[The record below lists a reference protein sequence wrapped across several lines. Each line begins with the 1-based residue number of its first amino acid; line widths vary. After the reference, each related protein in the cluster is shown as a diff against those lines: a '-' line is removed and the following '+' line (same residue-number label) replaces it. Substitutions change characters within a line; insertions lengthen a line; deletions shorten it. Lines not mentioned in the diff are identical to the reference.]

1 MRGIIVAKACC
12 ATGDSRQECPI
23 VDTNGEKEQLKIALV
38 GNPNAGKTTL
48 FNKLTGSHQST
59 GNWPGV
65 TVAKKQGFF
74 TYDQKR
80 VHVTDLP
87 GTYSL
92 DYSSTSTD
100 EYIARKYCL
109 ECPDNIFINILDAS
123 TIERGL
129 YLTLQLRE
137 LGVPTIVYLNMID
150 VAKKRG
156 MKINTDLLSQQLNCP
171 VIPLS
176 LKDNSKSATQLQR
189 QIINTVDSLENFEA
203 LPLTYNETVEQALS
217 KLQQELKQT
226 RVEALISLQ
235 KNEIAEAQAQIVN
248 VEQQTSEELDFLLAE
263 VRFEKSTELA
273 KKVVKEQGKV
283 SRTRSDKIDNF
294 VLSNWLGVPIFLA
307 MMYLLFTFSINI
319 GGAFIDFFDQSA
331 QALFV
336 DGIGS
341 LLNGW
346 GAPQWLVTLLA
357 NGVGAGIQVVA
368 TFIPIIGA
376 LFLFL
381 TFLEESGYMARA
393 AFVMDHFMRKL
404 GISGKAFVPLIVGF
418 GCNVPGI
425 MATRTLDNKRERI
438 ITVLMSPFMSC
449 GARLAVYALFAA
461 AFFPVGGQNIV
472 FLLYLIGILFA
483 ILTGLILRKTL
494 LKGKAEDFFMELPN
508 YQIPSIS
515 SIFKNTWRKLKGFIQ
530 GAGKIIIIVVAL
542 INVANSLGTDFSFGN
557 DNSEKSVLSATARAV
572 TPIFNPM
579 GIEQDNWPA
588 TVGIITGLLAKEVVV
603 GTLDA
608 LYSRI
613 DKPTGDAVVDQKKP
627 FNLFASLSDALIT
640 IPTNLVDVADSL
652 LDPLGFSVVDDIDSQ
667 AKAAESQAVDI
678 STFGAMHK
686 RFDGKIGAFA
696 YLLFILLYF
705 PCVAATGAMYR
716 ETGKGWTLL
725 GVSWSTGL
733 AYATAVIFYQAATFS
748 RHPLQSFLWIIF
760 LLLVLAI
767 TLYIFKVVGNKQS
780 FDNKPIL
787 SFGDSP

>member
-1 MRGIIVAKACC
+1 MAKACC
-12 ATGDSRQECPI
+12 VVNKSGECHQP
-23 VDTNGEKEQLKIALV
+23 DNACNELKIALV

-48 FNKLTGSHQST
+48 FNKLTGSRQST

-65 TVAKKQGFF
+65 TVAKKQGYFNHNG
-74 TYDQKR
+74 KK

-92 DYSSTSTD
+92 DYADTSTD
-100 EYIARKYCL
+100 EYIARKYCI
-109 ECPDNIFINILDAS
+109 ECPDNVFINILDAS

-129 YLTLQLRE
+129 YLTIQLRE
-137 LGVPTIVYLNMID
+137 LGVPTIVYLNMMD

-156 MKINTDLLSQQLNCP
+156 MKIDIDALSEQLACP
-171 VIPLS
+171 VIPIS
-176 LKDNSKSATQLQR
+176 LKSDKQSAAQLQN
-189 QIINTVDSLENFEA
+189 QIVKISAKIDDFEA
-203 LPLTYNETVEQALS
+203 LPLAYNDNIESAL
-217 KLQQELKQT
+217 KTIQKQNGSN
-226 RVEALISLQ
+226 RAEALITLQ
-235 KNEIAEAQAQIVN
+235 KNESEITQSLVAGIEKN
-248 VEQQTSEELDFLLAE
+248 TNEELDFLLAE
-263 VRFEKSTELA
+263 VRFEKATDLA
-273 KKVVKEQGKV
+273 KSVITEQGKV

-307 MMYLLFTFSINI
+307 MMYLLFTFSINL
-319 GGAFIDFFDQSA
+319 GGAFIDFFDLSA
-331 QALFV
+331 QAFFV
-336 DGIGS
+336 DGLGALMNS
-341 LLNGW
+341 W
-346 GAPQWLVTLLA
+346 GAPLWLTTLLA
-357 NGVGAGIQVVA
+357 NGIGGGIQVVA

-381 TFLEESGYMARA
+381 TVLEESGYMSRA

-483 ILTGLILRKTL
+483 IMTGLILRKTL
-494 LKGKAEDFFMELPN
+494 LKGEAEDFFMELPN
-508 YQIPSIS
+508 YQVPSIMS
-515 SIFKNTWRKLKGFIQ
+515 VLKNTWGKLKGFIM

-542 INVANSLGTDFSFGN
+542 INVANSLGTDMTFGN
-557 DNSEKSVLSATARAV
+557 DNSEKSVLSATARV
-572 TPIFNPM
+572 ITPVFKPM

-608 LYSRI
+608 LYSKI
-613 DKPTGDAVVDQKKP
+613 DKPVGEAVEEEELP
-627 FNLFASLSDALIT
+627 FSLSSSLATALQT
-640 IPTNLVDVADSL
+640 IPDNLMGVADNL
-652 LDPLGFSVVDDIDSQ
+652 LDPLGFSVVADISDQ
-667 AKAAESQAVDI
+667 EKAAEAQAVDI

-716 ETGKGWTLL
+716 ETGTGWTLL

-733 AYATAVIFYQAATFS
+733 AYATAVIFYQAATFAE
-748 RHPLQSFLWIIF
+748 HPMQSSLWIGV
-760 LLLVLAI
+760 LLAILAI
-767 TLYIFKVVGNKQS
+767 TIYIFKIVGNSQS
-780 FDNKPIL
+780 FDDKPQV
-787 SFGDSP
+787 SFGSAR